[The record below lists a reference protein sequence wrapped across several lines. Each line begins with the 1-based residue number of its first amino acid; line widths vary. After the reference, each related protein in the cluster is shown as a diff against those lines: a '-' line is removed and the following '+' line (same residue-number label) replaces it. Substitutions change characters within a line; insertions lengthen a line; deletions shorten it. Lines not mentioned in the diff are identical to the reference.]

1 MKGKILSLCVIPV
14 VLTGLLSVIIGI
26 FQYSSGMYSEIRES
40 LKASAIAALNVY
52 NSQGYGNY
60 SIKEDG
66 SVWRGMNFNVSEES
80 GIVDSIKEETGVD
93 ITFFFEGTAA
103 MTSMVWSRRSF

>member
-1 MKGKILSLCVIPV
+1 
-14 VLTGLLSVIIGI
+14 
-26 FQYSSGMYSEIRES
+26 MYSEIRES

-80 GIVDSIKEETGVD
+80 GIVDSIK
-93 ITFFFEGTAA
+93 
-103 MTSMVWSRRSF
+103 